1 MSDDQTWNG
10 GIPGWAKAVAA
21 VGIPG
26 VIALALVWMIG
37 KEIPNIIRMGQ
48 QNHALM
54 VQIREAQA
62 EGGRMLREQNANAE
76 AMYRLQQR
84 ICANTAKNDSDQRA
98 CFEK

>member
-1 MSDDQTWNG
+1 MTADDWSG

-48 QNHALM
+48 RNHDIM
-54 VQIREAQA
+54 VEIKQGQD
-62 EGGRMLREQNANAE
+62 EGQRMLREQNANGE
-76 AMYRLQQR
+76 ALYRMMQR

-98 CFEK
+98 CFDK